1 MGQLS
6 GPADCHGGCGV
17 NLASVGDPGEIDV
30 KITHL
35 EMLAPPAGT
44 APPQPVLPL
53 PLVLMAARKPN
64 LRFYRFLYGSVGDP
78 WLWYERRKMP
88 DDQLAAILA
97 DPAVEVTVA
106 YIGGVPAGY
115 FELDSRKSGEVELA
129 YFGLVPEF
137 IGLKLG
143 PYLLDCAVRKAW
155 AKGPKRVWVHTCS
168 LDHPKALKLYQRAGF
183 VPFAE
188 ESHRI
193 PNPAALIAAGRQRGD

>member
-6 GPADCHGGCGV
+6 WLADCHGGRGV
-17 NLASVGDPGEIDV
+17 SLAPASDPVEIEV
-30 KITHL
+30 SITHL
-35 EMLAPPAGT
+35 EMLT
-44 APPQPVLPL
+44 APAASALAQPPLPQ
-53 PLVLMAARKPN
+53 PLVLMTARNPS
-64 LRFYRFLYGSVGDP
+64 LRFYRFLYSSVGDP

-106 YIGGVPAGY
+106 YVGGVPAGY
-115 FELDSRKSGEVELA
+115 FELDSRQPGEVELA

-168 LDHPKALKLYQRAGF
+168 LDHPKALGLYQRAGF
-183 VPFAE
+183 APFAY